1 MARPRVKGI
10 SQFFR
15 EKRTSAEMTQ
25 FEAAK
30 NLGHSTAQYISNLER
45 GLCEP
50 SLDMAL
56 KLCDMYDVP
65 KRELYDLLLEVYEV
79 ELKKRVFGRAAKK
92 R

>member
-1 MARPRVKGI
+1 MARPRVRGI
-10 SQFFR
+10 NGFFR
-15 EKRTSAEMTQ
+15 EKRTLAGMTQ

-56 KLCDMYDVP
+56 KLCEMYDVP
-65 KRELYDLLLEVYEV
+65 KRELYDLLLEVFEQ
-79 ELKKRVFGRAAKK
+79 ELKKRVFGRSSK
-92 R
+92 RR

>member
-15 EKRTSAEMTQ
+15 EKRTLAGMTQ
-25 FEAAK
+25 FEAAS

-56 KLCDMYDVP
+56 KLCEMYDVA
-65 KRELYDLLLEVYEV
+65 KKELYDLMLEVYED
-79 ELKKRVFGRAAKK
+79 ELKKRLFGRASKK